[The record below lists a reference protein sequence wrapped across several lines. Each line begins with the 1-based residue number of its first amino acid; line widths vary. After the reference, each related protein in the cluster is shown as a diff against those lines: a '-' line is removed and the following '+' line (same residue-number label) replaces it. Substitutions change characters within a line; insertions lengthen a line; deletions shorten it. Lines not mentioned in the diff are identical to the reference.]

1 MEKKYSIIINGID
14 NEVNKDVAELVKQL
28 IEENEQMSSI
38 IQNDKLDDVVCKN
51 KEIFYMCL
59 N

>member
-1 MEKKYSIIINGID
+1 MEKKYSIIINGIE